1 MIDKFCVKAGH
12 INEWQRRAGA
22 VTDSYKIVFL
32 WVITRVRSWTNL
44 MCQQTWT
51 NNSGGFKHFRAA
63 ITRSLIIFTSHQFPE
78 LNSRYLH
85 FSLHKYFLLLKMKYF
100 AGLSGD
106 KVVTASVC
114 WPICYLRQ
122 HIKIPADFNNR
133 INRVLAPWSLTAC
146 QFRSKVT
153 KNAELSVLCRF
164 DLSLGGRWKSWQI
177 NCHQSKGN
185 KGNTSKNVT
194 TRETN

>member
-12 INEWQRRAGA
+12 INEWQR
-22 VTDSYKIVFL
+22 DFYKIVFL

-44 MCQQTWT
+44 MRQQTWT
-51 NNSGGFKHFRAA
+51 NNSGGSLHFEAA
-63 ITRSLIIFTSHQFPE
+63 ITRSLIIFTTHQFPE
-78 LNSRYLH
+78 LIF
-85 FSLHKYFLLLKMKYF
+85 FSLRKYFLLLKMKYF
-100 AGLSGD
+100 AGLRGD

-122 HIKIPADFNNR
+122 HIKIPTDFNNR

-146 QFRSKVT
+146 QFRSKAT

-185 KGNTSKNVT
+185 KGNMRKNVM
-194 TRETN
+194 RETNKEKLAQTWM